1 LNPGTKNSRVFVL
14 GIKEKE
20 SLKENKIDFTKL
32 NDRIIEQA
40 YEASG
45 FILNNKQRTEL
56 LQRKI
61 DRASDAIEHRKKFPA
76 YAD

>member
-1 LNPGTKNSRVFVL
+1 
-14 GIKEKE
+14 
-20 SLKENKIDFTKL
+20 LKDNKIDFTKL
-32 NDRIIEQA
+32 NDRLVEQA

-45 FILNNKQRTEL
+45 FVLNSDQRTKL

-61 DRASDAIEHRKKFPA
+61 DRAREAIEHRKKFPA